1 MGGGHWANKA
11 EGGPDSMGQAISYS
25 SVNEMRLTNEV
36 ARTGW
41 KPKVDS
47 AGIKFQVYLSH
58 SGMPKPKNWK
68 DVYGDTQNTID
79 AQGEDGSKS
88 GRAWTNGLP

>member
-11 EGGPDSMGQAISYS
+11 EGGPDSLSQAISYS

-36 ARTGW
+36 ASTG
-41 KPKVDS
+41 KSPKVDS

-58 SGMPKPKNWK
+58 SGMPKPKNGK
-68 DVYGDTQNTID
+68 NVYGDTQNTVD
-79 AQGEDGSKS
+79 AQGGDG
-88 GRAWTNGLP
+88 